1 MFGDCVLALNYS
13 LLGSSLF
20 VSSSFPSDP
29 PGWLV
34 CCCATSAHSLQEMT
48 DADEGQKTPFDALRT
63 ICARVAHLSFRWLLM
78 QH

>member
-1 MFGDCVLALNYS
+1 MFTLTLHPLLYCHPASYS
-13 LLGSSLF
+13 LLDLSLF

-48 DADEGQKTPFDALRT
+48 DADEGRKTP
-63 ICARVAHLSFRWLLM
+63 LLCIKDYYVPE
-78 QH
+78 